1 VGTESIRWRCARCK
15 VSVGQIDGHATSL
28 PANWTLYQESY
39 YCLSCR
45 RAIAGETAV
54 ESASPGSSHDDLAR
68 LRRSAVIEFEIDRQP
83 EATDRTIAQACRTSR
98 SVVGRVRDEL
108 PHGAESEMATSG
120 DG

>member
-1 VGTESIRWRCARCK
+1 
-15 VSVGQIDGHATSL
+15 VSVGQIDGNATGL
-28 PANWTLYQESY
+28 PANWTRSEDSN

-45 RAIAGETAV
+45 RAMAGETAV

-68 LRRSAVIEFEIDRQP
+68 LRRSAVIEFEIGRQP

-98 SVVGRVRDEL
+98 TVVGRVRDAL
-108 PHGAESEMATSG
+108 PHGSDPDVAVPG